1 MLADVIES
9 LVGLIY
15 FHFGLNIAR
24 EVCQELSLLTLE
36 PEQEVE
42 NGEEM
47 REHQEKEM
55 GEHQEKEMGEDDEG
69 EDGQQGRDRAL
80 GEDGDDDEGEYD
92 DGEEVAPGIEIQHL
106 PVYCLP
112 KKVRDSSSW
121 KEREKTA
128 VGYKF
133 KNPKLLLE
141 ARTHPSAL
149 HPPVPSYQRLE
160 WVGDA
165 VVELVTRTWLFH
177 VFPFLS
183 VHSLSSLK
191 DVVVCNESLAFTCY
205 VHRIHTHAD
214 FNDSLLTS
222 QITKYA
228 DLVEYKNFDNP
239 LFLEGDKGEKEKE
252 EGEEGEEE
260 DSEGRKENEIKKGR
274 GLYLWST
281 KEGEEGEEE
290 DSEGR
295 KENEIKKGRG
305 LYLW

>member
-1 MLADVIES
+1 
-9 LVGLIY
+9 
-15 FHFGLNIAR
+15 
-24 EVCQELSLLTLE
+24 
-36 PEQEVE
+36 
-42 NGEEM
+42 
-47 REHQEKEM
+47 
-55 GEHQEKEMGEDDEG
+55 
-69 EDGQQGRDRAL
+69 
-80 GEDGDDDEGEYD
+80 
-92 DGEEVAPGIEIQHL
+92 
-106 PVYCLP
+106 
-112 KKVRDSSSW
+112 
-121 KEREKTA
+121 
-128 VGYKF
+128 
-133 KNPKLLLE
+133 
-141 ARTHPSAL
+141 
-149 HPPVPSYQRLE
+149 
-160 WVGDA
+160 VGDA

-281 KEGEEGEEE
+281 NPPKVLNDLTESLIGAIHVDAGLNFEISGKYTQMILRPILKFLWLSLSPLPLPLTPSEQPIMLSLTSCAVVQPVQSTHELYSTADSFKLESKLGELEIHKARVVVNGIVVGAYNHPSRTVARHMACALSIKFAKSFPELFERLLVVKGGKKEDEEEGEEGDEDQLKEVMEEIEDMIEEE
-290 DSEGR
+290 EEEEGV
-295 KENEIKKGRG
+295 
-305 LYLW
+305 